1 MADAGAKV
9 SSAAALRPDA
19 MPDTNLWSFIVVS
32 PWCFLAVSSGLLAVR
47 EGPDAIGGLENAP
60 AVGKAARFED
70 QREQNAN
77 AEDDIAGGENEPA
90 AEIGECRKQGAA
102 ECVKGFLNSRD
113 EDRSEDRAER
123 RA

>member
-9 SSAAALRPDA
+9 SSAAALRLDA

-32 PWCFLAVSSGLLAVR
+32 SWCFLGVSFCLLAVR
-47 EGPDAIGGLENAP
+47 EGPDAVRGLENAP

-70 QREQNAN
+70 QRQQNAN
-77 AEDDIAGGENEPA
+77 AENDVAGGENEPA
-90 AEIGECRKQGAA
+90 AEIGECRQQGATK
-102 ECVKGFLNSRD
+102 CVKGFLDGRD
-113 EDRSEDRAER
+113 ESRSEDRAER

>member
-1 MADAGAKV
+1 MSTGSPRCRLP
-9 SSAAALRPDA
+9 SSEANGDSP
-19 MPDTNLWSFIVVS
+19 MPVL
-32 PWCFLAVSSGLLAVR
+32 
-47 EGPDAIGGLENAP
+47 GPDEVRGLENAP
-60 AVGKAARFED
+60 AVGKSARFED

-90 AEIGECRKQGAA
+90 AEIGECRQQGAA

-123 RA
+123 RT